1 MYITLFKCHKKPYLL
16 LLMKNA
22 FFPEYLYI
30 PLFYSVPILLLILLR
45 SVFETTSKLKYLGNF
60 SNTLFMEFSQIT
72 ELCFFSTLHYWLN
85 VLLKRFTKVPKV
97 ILNSVFI
104 SIYSHIA
111 FYGLCDFNAGINGM
125 QFLSPSSYNV
135 WVKRTSA
142 HIDHFTMP
150 TYSVLTGKKKN
161 MSRQIVMEVMKVQM
175 NFYIV
180 FYLIYTLIFCMT
192 CYLLYKYREYFIHS
206 TFIGNFLLPKYD
218 NIQKE
223 ENTPTPI
230 QNTSQ
235 SIDENIKLPKKISKT
250 KINTKYIILLLHI
263 LSIVYIGI
271 IFFIIKSD
279 NNLKSV
285 YYSRVSFLQS
295 ALLSFYHFEKN
306 ISNNV
311 KSNLTHYIRD
321 YLPPGRRWLDTRPN
335 PIYPAVH
342 SDLETFCAYNNNAN
356 DCKDFKPHQQT
367 PLVSQLP
374 NVLFIVY
381 ESLTPGTYLIDN
393 QFIKEHASL
402 DISDPLRYIT
412 STKYYSSNIMK
423 HFNSIQDYAITFSGM
438 SSLGIPTASGLHSLM
453 TGMYPSQSFYNVL
466 DGSLIH
472 SDDFPSQMRNYGYRS
487 FWIAASDFRFDGLN
501 LWFFRRSAKE
511 EAMNRLKCK
520 ESFGDLIDDDYQRNL
535 VGISKIEKLK
545 DCTNSTKKIKSLE
558 KQLKERRIDFP
569 KWFDYALFYPLTEKN
584 AKYIN
589 LPKESALDRTKWASD
604 RVTAA
609 QVINHWKQQ
618 KEFMKSHNISKP
630 LFAGVSTMDSHFE
643 FFGYD
648 KPEFYPYTI
657 NKKNLKSNDEW
668 TKKRFIRVNK
678 YADKYVGGL
687 LEWFKE
693 NEPNT
698 IFVLT
703 GDHSSRKVPVYEQ
716 DEKIID
722 DVVYSSDCV
731 HQSSGSD
738 AFFVTSGMIG
748 YFGNDTKVRD
758 ALRFDKLKG
767 KTIKLPTDHNDLI
780 YTVEDILT
788 KLNGTEMQPT
798 MRRGR
803 NLVEMSNLLIEHID
817 NDTLKQGLEEI
828 DQSHWRSFSF
838 NHYNIDY
845 REGTNLYRVHPADG
859 KGAHL
864 YHHASYPQCVRKRER
879 LPLKLGT
886 KEGEKFYQ
894 RMEEKIAAENYLT
907 VKNRLYNYKFRDR
920 DCVKKGHCEFPE
932 VAGELEF
939 YDYAFIFDAGVSL
952 VKVMLGIWLAF
963 EIVSLSALVIR
974 VIKIKKYVRL

>member
-1 MYITLFKCHKKPYLL
+1 MKKV
-16 LLMKNA
+16 
-22 FFPEYLYI
+22 FFPEYLFI
-30 PLFYSVPILLLILLR
+30 SFFYSFPILLLILLR

-60 SNTLFMEFSQIT
+60 SNTLLMEFSQIT
-72 ELCFFSTLHYWLN
+72 ELCFFSTIHYWLN
-85 VLLKRFTKVPKV
+85 RFTKFPKV
-97 ILNSVFI
+97 IFNSVFI

-161 MSRQIVMEVMKVQM
+161 MSREIVMEVMKVQM
-175 NFYIV
+175 HFYIV
-180 FYLIYTLIFCMT
+180 FYLIYSLIFCVT

-206 TFIGNFLLPKYD
+206 TFIGKFLLPKFD
-218 NIQKE
+218 NSQKMQKE
-223 ENTPTPI
+223 DNTTITSRSIEEN
-230 QNTSQ
+230 
-235 SIDENIKLPKKISKT
+235 NIKINKKNPKSKIKT
-250 KINTKYIILLLHI
+250 DLIILLLHM
-263 LSIVYIGI
+263 LSIVYIGTTL
-271 IFFIIKSD
+271 FIITSE
-279 NNLKSV
+279 NNLKSA

-295 ALLSFYHFEKN
+295 VLLSLYHFEKN
-306 ISNNV
+306 ISPNI
-311 KSNLTHYIRD
+311 KLNLTHYIRD

-342 SDLETFCAYNNNAN
+342 SDLATFCAYNINAS
-356 DCKDFKPHQQT
+356 DCINFKPHQQI
-367 PLVSQLP
+367 PLVSPLP

-393 QFIKEHASL
+393 KFIKEHASL
-402 DISDPLRYIT
+402 DEYDPLRYIT
-412 STKYYSSNIMK
+412 STKYFSSDIMRR
-423 HFNSIQDYAITFSGM
+423 FNYYQDYAITFSGM

-487 FWIAASDFRFDGLN
+487 FWIAASDYRFDGLN
-501 LWFFRRSAKE
+501 LWFFRRTAKE
-511 EAMNRLKCK
+511 EAMNRLRCK
-520 ESFGDLIDDDYQRNL
+520 ESFGDLIDDEYQRNL
-535 VGISKIEKLK
+535 VGHSRMKQLQ
-545 DCTNSTKKIKSLE
+545 DCTNSTKKINSLAQKL
-558 KQLKERRIDFP
+558 KQKRIDFP
-569 KWFDYALFYPLTEKN
+569 KWFDYALFYPLTENN
-584 AKYIN
+584 AKYIH

-609 QVINHWKQQ
+609 QVINHWKQH

-630 LFAGVSTMDSHFE
+630 LFGGVSTMDSHFE

-648 KPEFYPYTI
+648 KPEFYTDRI
-657 NKKNLKSNDEW
+657 NKKNLKSNDDW

-678 YADKYVGGL
+678 YADEYVGGL

-703 GDHSSRKVPVYEQ
+703 GDHSSRKVPVFEQ
-716 DEKIID
+716 DETIID

-748 YFGNDTKVRD
+748 YFGNDTKVKEI
-758 ALRFDKLKG
+758 LQFDKLKG

-798 MRRGR
+798 QRRGR
-803 NLVEMSNLLIEHID
+803 NLIEISNLLMSHIE
-817 NDTLKQGLEEI
+817 NDTLKQGIEEI
-828 DQSHWRSFSF
+828 DESHWRSFSF

-845 REGTNLYRVHPADG
+845 REGTNLYRVHPADR
-859 KGAHL
+859 KGGHL
-864 YHHASYPQCVRKRER
+864 YYHASYPQCVRKKER
-879 LPLKLGT
+879 PPLKLGMR
-886 KEGEKFYQ
+886 EGDEMYQ

-907 VKNRLYNYKFRDR
+907 VNNRLYNYKFRDG
-920 DCVKKGHCEFPE
+920 DCVRKGHCDFPE
-932 VAGELEF
+932 IAGELEF
-939 YDYAFIFDAGVSL
+939 YDFSFPLDVSVSL
-952 VKVMLGIWLAF
+952 VKLMFGIWIAF

-974 VIKIKKYVRL
+974 VIKIKQYIRL